1 MTRAQLVR
9 IRWAVRAVL
18 FLGVAVSVTAN
29 ILHAVVNP
37 ISQAIAAWPPIALLL
52 TVELISRIPVHRRSL
67 AFARLAATA
76 IIAGI
81 AAWVSYWH
89 MAGVASRYGET
100 GASPYL
106 MPVSVDGLVVVA
118 SICLVELAG
127 RIRETGRQSVPVVS
141 TPGHPVDGVDQPAH
155 DPPAEPEPAPG
166 QADKLSGSKPPTR
179 KAHASA
185 RDRVE
190 RAHKR
195 TPDATHQELAGRL
208 KLSSRTVERWRPSKP
223 AEAAAVNGREPE
235 FAGAVVAS
243 GSDKEK

>member
-1 MTRAQLVR
+1 MKLAQLRR

-29 ILHAVVNP
+29 VLHAVDNP

-52 TVELISRIPVHRRSL
+52 TVELISRIPVHCRSL
-67 AFARLAATA
+67 AFARLAATG

-81 AAWVSYWH
+81 AAWISYWH

-127 RIRETGRQSVPVVS
+127 RIREVSKPAAVSLPVS
-141 TPGHPVDGVDQPAH
+141 TQGFDHARPIG
-155 DPPAEPEPAPG
+155 PEPAPG
-166 QADKLSGSKPPTR
+166 GVDRVSSPKAPVR
-179 KAHASA
+179 KSQPSS
-185 RDRVE
+185 RERVE

-195 TPDATHQELAGRL
+195 TPNATHDQLAERL
-208 KLSSRTVERWRPSKP
+208 NLSAKTVQRWRPPKP
-223 AEAAAVNGREPE
+223 VEPELLNGRVPE
-235 FAGAVVAS
+235 LDDVNV
-243 GSDKEK
+243 